1 VLGVAAVLVLGFVRA
16 ASAGSPPPIQLGISS
31 QQAGPSHAI
40 VEAHIN
46 VRHSEQGRNGRRASQ
61 PVSRVVELPE
71 IGGAGNDLPEPYP
84 PLAADSALARNPQPV
99 GPGSFWYPGGPGRVC
114 IYVADAATPCFTLV
128 GTGGGSG
135 GPGLDP
141 GAIAASV
148 ADRLGLFPG
157 RIRTSPRVTGL
168 TGADSWFWLDPA
180 PEAEELTVSLA
191 GETVRVTAEPSAV
204 EWGFGDGANLDGGA
218 GLPYRPGSPPPNAVV
233 HVYEIRCLPGD
244 PGRDPYVLGSCR
256 SDGYR
261 VEAVIVWRVS
271 YSARGPIDGSGALA
285 TRTTGT
291 SIAYPVSEVRA
302 FLAAGVSR

>member
-1 VLGVAAVLVLGFVRA
+1 VLATSAQADPNNGIKIGRLSQQLGPGRA
-16 ASAGSPPPIQLGISS
+16 AIEARIS
-31 QQAGPSHAI
+31 
-40 VEAHIN
+40 
-46 VRHSEQGRNGRRASQ
+46 VRHSEPGRNGRRPSQ
-61 PVSRVVELPE
+61 PVSRVVELPG

-84 PLAADSALARNPQPV
+84 PLAADSALALNAQPA

-128 GTGGGSG
+128 GAGG
-135 GPGLDP
+135 GPGAPALDP

-148 ADRLGLFPG
+148 ADRLVLLPG
-157 RIRTSPRVTGL
+157 RIRTSPSATGL

-180 PEAEELTVSLA
+180 PRAEELTVSLA
-191 GETVRVTAEPSAV
+191 GETVTVTAEPSAV
-204 EWGFGDGANLDGGA
+204 EWGFGDGANLKGGA
-218 GLPYRPGSPPPNAVV
+218 GMPYRPGPPPPDAVV
-233 HVYEIRCLPGD
+233 HLYETRCLPGD

-261 VEAVIVWRVS
+261 VEAVVVWRIS
-271 YSARGPIDGSGALA
+271 YSASGPIDGSGALA

-302 FLAAGVSR
+302 FLVAGESR